1 MRAYLTNGQ
10 GPSITIMPSKFTL
23 HNHHKLCPLILL
35 CFSNWHLVW
44 NLDWKLS
51 SRCKCWN
58 QIAVS
63 SEIGAR
69 RGWKVFSVWLWELST
84 QNWATFGP
92 GNWQW
97 LNFWGNNETMKTSHK
112 AIFHLPYSQHTWGN
126 MITFIITVFIIMEC
140 AGLRHHPRIP
150 INGHPC
156 LLFILV
162 HSAQCTV
169 YSALQ
174 CSSVGLVSIQCME
187 YSKMFPWYNGIPLIT
202 INYLNINSENINV
215 HFYSQIVH

>member
-1 MRAYLTNGQ
+1 MCSAGMRAYLTNGQ

-84 QNWATFGP
+84 QNWETFGP

-97 LNFWGNNETMKTSHK
+97 LNFWGNNETNVIRFAS
-112 AIFHLPYSQHTWGN
+112 
-126 MITFIITVFIIMEC
+126 MITFPSYAHF
-140 AGLRHHPRIP
+140 RH
-150 INGHPC
+150 
-156 LLFILV
+156 LLQYL
-162 HSAQCTV
+162 
-169 YSALQ
+169 
-174 CSSVGLVSIQCME
+174 
-187 YSKMFPWYNGIPLIT
+187 T
-202 INYLNINSENINV
+202 INFCWAIVICFQIRYLFLELSY
-215 HFYSQIVH
+215 FYHWCM